1 MKRIIIIVSLVWMIG
16 TIGHAQRPIQERVEA
31 MRSAYITDYLQL
43 STEEAQIFWP
53 IYNEYKASEKTIR
66 QEYRVKGDIRM
77 MTDQEAE
84 QVVLRSFEREEKL
97 LDLRKEYYQRL
108 QQAVP
113 IRKIALLPE
122 AERKFKEKILKEI
135 QQRRS
140 NKGAGSGNRN
150 QRFNN

>member
-1 MKRIIIIVSLVWMIG
+1 MKRIAILVSLVWIAVSVSQ
-16 TIGHAQRPIQERVEA
+16 AQRPIQERVEA

-43 STEEAQIFWP
+43 STEEAQMFWP

-84 QVVLRSFEREEKL
+84 QVVLQGFEREEKL

-135 QQRRS
+135 QQRR
-140 NKGAGSGNRN
+140 NNNGAGPGNRN

>member
-1 MKRIIIIVSLVWMIG
+1 
-16 TIGHAQRPIQERVEA
+16 

-43 STEEAQIFWP
+43 STEEAQMFWP

-84 QVVLRSFEREEKL
+84 QVVLQGFEREEKL

-140 NKGAGSGNRN
+140 NNGAGPGNRN